1 LRQKYKKNNLIQVA
15 GYIVLKWLNFQ
26 LKLGNNFN
34 FTGKKCSIN
43 KNQMNPRERFLLT
56 INNEVPDRPPVFAT
70 FTPQVAQ
77 KMSDFLNLPYEE
89 PLDSM
94 LSTRASH
101 MDLLVKLG
109 NDTVGIATCAPD
121 NFPTKTLENGLI
133 ENEWG
138 MVFKPMGLYNEF
150 HIYPLSNAE
159 TTIDIENYPFPDP
172 HASGRWTE
180 AEKAIAK
187 YGKTHGII
195 ADLETTLF
203 ETAWYLVGLEK
214 FLMDLML
221 EAEYIDPLLDK
232 IQEIH
237 TFYGKKM
244 IELGAD
250 VLWCGD
256 DFGTQLSQIMDI
268 GTFRKYFKPRF
279 KQMFAEYKKVNPD
292 IKLAWHSC
300 GAFRPFIPD
309 FIEIGLDIV
318 NPLQPMAAGMDPETL
333 KDEFGND
340 LIFFGG
346 VCVQDLLP
354 NKNPEE
360 IKKEIFRRAK
370 IFGKNGGYIVAP
382 AHNIQNDTS
391 IENIMAFFE
400 GAKNVHRAYF

>member
-1 LRQKYKKNNLIQVA
+1 M
-15 GYIVLKWLNFQ
+15 
-26 LKLGNNFN
+26 
-34 FTGKKCSIN
+34 T
-43 KNQMNPRERFLLT
+43 PRERFLLT
-56 INNEVPDRPPVFAT
+56 INRQIPDRPPIFAT

-77 KMSDFLNLPYEE
+77 KMSDFLGVSYEE

-109 NDTVGIATCAPD
+109 NDAVGIATCAPAS
-121 NFPTKTLENGLI
+121 FPTKTLENGMI

-138 MVFKPMGLYNEF
+138 MIFKPMGLYNEF
-150 HIYPLSNAE
+150 HVFPLAYAKDAE
-159 TTIDIENYPFPDP
+159 DIVKHSFPDP
-172 HASGRWTE
+172 FATGRWTE
-180 AEKAIAK
+180 AEKTISK

-221 EAEYIDPLLDK
+221 EAEYINPLLDK

-237 TFYGKKM
+237 TYYGKKM

-256 DFGTQLSQIMDI
+256 DFGTQQSQIMDME
-268 GTFRKYFKPRF
+268 TFRKYFKPRF
-279 KQMFAEYKKVNPD
+279 KQMFAEYKKVNPN
-292 IKLAWHSC
+292 IKIAWHSC
-300 GAFRPFIPD
+300 GAFAPFIPE

-318 NPLQPMAAGMDPETL
+318 NPLQPMATGMEPEIL
-333 KDEFGND
+333 KKNFGEKV
-340 LIFFGG
+340 IFFGG

-354 NKNPEE
+354 NKTPSE
-360 IKKEIFRRAK
+360 IITEIHRRTE
-370 IFGKNGGYIVAP
+370 IFGKDGGYIVAP
-382 AHNIQNDTS
+382 AHNIQDDTS
-391 IENIMAFFE
+391 IENILAFFE
-400 GAKNVHRAYF
+400 SAKNN

>member
-1 LRQKYKKNNLIQVA
+1 M
-15 GYIVLKWLNFQ
+15 
-26 LKLGNNFN
+26 
-34 FTGKKCSIN
+34 T
-43 KNQMNPRERFLLT
+43 PRERFLLT
-56 INNEVPDRPPVFAT
+56 INRQIPDRPPIFAT

-77 KMSDFLNLPYEE
+77 KMSDFLGVSYEE

-109 NDTVGIATCAPD
+109 NDAVGIATCAPAS
-121 NFPTKTLENGLI
+121 FPTKTLENGMI

-138 MVFKPMGLYNEF
+138 MIFKPLGLYNEF
-150 HIYPLSNAE
+150 HVFPLANAE
-159 TTIDIENYPFPDP
+159 DAEDIVKHSFPDRF
-172 HASGRWTE
+172 ATVRWTE
-180 AEKAIAK
+180 AEKTISK

-221 EAEYIDPLLDK
+221 EAEYINPLLDK

-237 TFYGKKM
+237 TYYGKKM

-256 DFGTQLSQIMDI
+256 DFGTQQSQIMDME
-268 GTFRKYFKPRF
+268 TFRKYFKPRF
-279 KQMFAEYKKVNPD
+279 KQMFAEYKKVNPN
-292 IKLAWHSC
+292 IKIAWHSC
-300 GAFRPFIPD
+300 GAFAPFIPE

-318 NPLQPMAAGMDPETL
+318 NPLQPMATGMEPEIL
-333 KDEFGND
+333 KKNFGEKV
-340 LIFFGG
+340 IFFGG

-354 NKNPEE
+354 NKTPSE
-360 IKKEIFRRAK
+360 IITEIHRRAK

-382 AHNIQNDTS
+382 AHNIQDDTS
-391 IENIMAFFE
+391 IENILAFFE
-400 GAKNVHRAYF
+400 SAKNN

>member
-1 LRQKYKKNNLIQVA
+1 
-15 GYIVLKWLNFQ
+15 
-26 LKLGNNFN
+26 
-34 FTGKKCSIN
+34 
-43 KNQMNPRERFLLT
+43 MNSRERFLQTL
-56 INNEVPDRPPVFAT
+56 NRKVPDRAPVFAN

-77 KMSDFLNLPYEE
+77 KMSKYLQVPYEE

-109 NDTVGIATCAPD
+109 NDAVGIACCAPD
-121 NFPTKTLENGLI
+121 NFPTKTLQNGLI

-138 MVFKPMGLYNEF
+138 MIFKPMGLYNEF
-150 HIYPLSNAE
+150 HIYPLAGAE
-159 TTIDIENYPFPDP
+159 TVGDIEKHTFPDAK
-172 HASGRWTE
+172 ASGRWIE
-180 AEKAIAK
+180 AEKTIAK

-221 EAEYIDPLLDK
+221 EAEYIDTLLDK

-244 IELGAD
+244 IEMGAD

-256 DFGTQLSQIMDI
+256 DFGTQQSQIMDI
-268 GTFRKYFKPRF
+268 ETFRKYFKPRF
-279 KQMFAEYKKVNPD
+279 KQMFAEYKKVNPNV
-292 IKLAWHSC
+292 KLAWHSC
-300 GAFRPFIPD
+300 GAFSPFIPD

-318 NPLQPMAAGMDPETL
+318 NPLQPLATGMEPEIL
-333 KDEFGND
+333 KKQFGNEV
-340 LIFFGG
+340 IFFGG

-354 NKNPEE
+354 NKSPAE
-360 IKKEIFRRAK
+360 IKTEIQRRK
-370 IFGKNGGYIVAP
+370 NILGENGGYIVAP
-382 AHNIQNDTS
+382 AHNIQDDTS
-391 IENIMAFFE
+391 IENILAFFE
-400 GAKNVHRAYF
+400 AAKNL